1 MERNLIRKP
10 KPEWEINVVSRLRT
24 AAKETLKKNKTVFIV
39 KEKMGKKFGIASFF
53 KESQKQSFQGVP

>member
-10 KPEWEINVVSRLRT
+10 KPEWEINVVSRLRA
-24 AAKETLKKNKTVFIV
+24 AAKETLKTVFIV